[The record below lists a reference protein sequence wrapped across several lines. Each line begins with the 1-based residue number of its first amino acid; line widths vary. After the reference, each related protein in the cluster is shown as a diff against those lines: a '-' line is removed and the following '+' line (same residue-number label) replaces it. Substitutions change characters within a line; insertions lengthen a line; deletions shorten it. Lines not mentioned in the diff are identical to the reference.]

1 MKAVLERA
9 ESLRLDL
16 TAAIDRDASAFEAV
30 IGAYKLPKDTPEQQ
44 DVRSHEVERATFG
57 AAQVPLEVA
66 GMAVEVM
73 ELAVQAVSSGNLNA
87 ISDGATGAALARA
100 ALTGA
105 GYNVRIN
112 ITGLQDQGAAQGLLV
127 KLRELEGRAASLEER
142 IRQELVH
149 RGGMAE
155 G

>member
-1 MKAVLERA
+1 L
-9 ESLRLDL
+9 
-16 TAAIDRDASAFEAV
+16 
-30 IGAYKLPKDTPEQQ
+30 
-44 DVRSHEVERATFG
+44 
-57 AAQVPLEVA
+57 
-66 GMAVEVM
+66 
-73 ELAVQAVSSGNLNA
+73 GNLNA

-112 ITGLQDQGAAQGLLV
+112 IAGLQDQGPAQKLLG
-127 KLRELEGRAASLEER
+127 KLRELEGRAARLEEQ
-142 IRQELVH
+142 IRMELVQ